1 MVYVRKR
8 CDIIRKTNPFAG
20 CHMLIYYRFN
30 NFCSFHCESEFSMN
44 APTGKVKKR
53 FPDNFVETPD
63 GGALLK
69 SAVIVGENA
78 GGKSNFINSLK
89 YLKSLFVTNS
99 LVKAVRPY
107 INAASLME
115 EKNPVQKFE
124 LCFTSGSGKIYVYHL
139 HLDESG
145 ILYEELQ
152 SLKKRN
158 AAAATLFKAIKQED
172 GTWVASTKQA
182 GGLAG
187 NINKFLAE
195 DSMGLLVSKFAL
207 LGDEDAKAVVEWMTE
222 VLYPEALASDHLQ
235 DVFRREADLKILKD
249 ERYLE
254 IFRMVDYSICSI
266 ELDQEKP
273 YSKTVIVR
281 KDENGNEFRRE
292 VQMDS
297 TGVREFFAWAVHIFR
312 VVYENKV
319 VFADEMD
326 RVLNPILADRV
337 IAFIN
342 GTEHHGQFIFSTH
355 NVLHLDLKTYMKEQ
369 IYFVTKNRE
378 QLTSEMYSL
387 SDFPEVRYETTK
399 IYEFYMKG
407 ILGGTAFE

>member
-1 MVYVRKR
+1 
-8 CDIIRKTNPFAG
+8 
-20 CHMLIYYRFN
+20 MLIYYRFN
-30 NFCSFHCESEFSMN
+30 NFCSFNCESEFSMS

-53 FPDNFVETPD
+53 FPDNYVETAEGFD
-63 GGALLK
+63 LLK

-99 LVKAVRPY
+99 QVKSVRPY
-107 INAASLME
+107 VNAASLND

-124 LCFTSGSGKIYVYHL
+124 LCFRADNGKVYIYEL
-139 HLDESG
+139 HINEYS
-145 ILYEELQ
+145 ILLEKLQ
-152 SLKKRN
+152 ILKKKKGTPNIVFEIRRN
-158 AAAATLFKAIKQED
+158 ED
-172 GTWVASTKQA
+172 GAWRTVAQNLN
-182 GGLAG
+182 GLSASMD
-187 NINKFLAE
+187 KFLFGDGTKAGINI
-195 DSMGLLVSKFAL
+195 GLMVSKYAL
-207 LGDEDAKAVVEWMTE
+207 LGNADAVAVVEWVTNT
-222 VLYPEALASDHLQ
+222 LYPESLTSDMADDVIKQ
-235 DVFRREADLKILKD
+235 DADMHILED

-254 IFRMVDYSICSI
+254 IFRMVDYSICGI
-266 ELDQEKP
+266 ELDKEKP
-273 YSKTVIVR
+273 YSKTIIIR
-281 KDENGNEFRRE
+281 KDDNGNFFRRE
-292 VQMDS
+292 LQMDS
-297 TGVREFFAWAVHIFR
+297 TGIREFFAWAVHIFR

-326 RVLNPILADRV
+326 RVLNPILSDRV
-337 IAFIN
+337 IAFVN
-342 GTEHHGQFIFSTH
+342 GAEHNGQFIFSTH

>member
-1 MVYVRKR
+1 
-8 CDIIRKTNPFAG
+8 
-20 CHMLIYYRFN
+20 MLIYYRFN
-30 NFCSFHCESEFSMN
+30 NFCSFNCESEFSMS

-53 FPDNFVETPD
+53 FPDNYVETAEGFD
-63 GGALLK
+63 LLK

-99 LVKAVRPY
+99 QVKSVRPY
-107 INAASLME
+107 VNAASLNE

-124 LCFTSGSGKIYVYHL
+124 LCFRAENGKVYVYHL
-139 HLDESG
+139 HLNEYG
-145 ILYEELQ
+145 IVYEELQ
-152 SLKKRN
+152 TLKKKN
-158 AAAATLFKAIKQED
+158 A
-172 GTWVASTKQA
+172 VASSVFRVERQDEGFQLEGPIGVKLPTSVMYKLFSEESI
-182 GGLAG
+182 GL
-187 NINKFLAE
+187 
-195 DSMGLLVSKFAL
+195 MVSKYAL
-207 LGDEDAKAVVEWMTE
+207 LGNADAVVVVEWVTNT
-222 VLYPEALASDHLQ
+222 LYPESLAADKSDDVIKQ
-235 DVFRREADLKILKD
+235 DADLRILED

-254 IFRMVDYSICSI
+254 IFRMVDYSICGI
-266 ELDQEKP
+266 ELDKEKP
-273 YSKTVIVR
+273 YSKTTIIR
-281 KDENGNEFRRE
+281 KDENGNLFRRE
-292 VQMDS
+292 LQMDS

-312 VVYENKV
+312 VVYENKI

-326 RVLNPILADRV
+326 RVLNPILSDRV
-337 IAFIN
+337 IAFVN
-342 GTEHHGQFIFSTH
+342 GVEHKGQFIFSTH

>member
-1 MVYVRKR
+1 
-8 CDIIRKTNPFAG
+8 
-20 CHMLIYYRFN
+20 MLIYYRFN
-30 NFCSFHCESEFSMN
+30 NFCSFNCESEFSMS

-53 FPDNFVETPD
+53 FPDNYVETAEGFD
-63 GGALLK
+63 LLK

-99 LVKAVRPY
+99 QVKSVRPY
-107 INAASLME
+107 VNAASLNN

-124 LCFTSGSGKIYVYHL
+124 LCFRAENEKVYVYHL
-139 HLDESG
+139 HLNESG
-145 ILYEELQ
+145 IVYEELQ
-152 SLKKRN
+152 TLKKRN
-158 AAAATLFKAIKQED
+158 A
-172 GTWVASTKQA
+172 VASTVFRVEKQD
-182 GGLAG
+182 GGFHLEGPTGVKLPASVMQ
-187 NINKFLAE
+187 KLFSE
-195 DSMGLLVSKFAL
+195 DSIGLMVSKYAL
-207 LGDEDAKAVVEWMTE
+207 LGNADAVAVMDWVTNM
-222 VLYPEALASDHLQ
+222 LYPESLAADKSDDVIKQ
-235 DVFRREADLKILKD
+235 DADMRILED

-254 IFRMVDYSICSI
+254 IFRMVDYSICGI
-266 ELDQEKP
+266 ELDKEKP
-273 YSKTVIVR
+273 YSKTIIIR
-281 KDENGNEFRRE
+281 KDENGNLFRRE
-292 VQMDS
+292 LQMDS

-312 VVYENKV
+312 VVYANKV

-326 RVLNPILADRV
+326 RVLNPILSDRV
-337 IAFIN
+337 IAFVN
-342 GTEHHGQFIFSTH
+342 GAEHNGQFIFSTH

-369 IYFVTKNRE
+369 IYFVTKNRD